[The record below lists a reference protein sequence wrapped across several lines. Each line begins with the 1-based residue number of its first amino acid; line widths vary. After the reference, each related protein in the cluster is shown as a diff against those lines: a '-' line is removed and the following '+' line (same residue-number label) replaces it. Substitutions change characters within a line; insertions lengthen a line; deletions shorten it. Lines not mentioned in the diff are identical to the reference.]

1 MAARSDALQLP
12 DRLRQYFWEYD
23 AVCLSWNENRHTIL
37 RKLLE
42 DGGWDAVRWLRTN
55 VNDDEL
61 REFIVRRRG
70 RGIGPRRL
78 RFWALI
84 LEIPRPQVDAWLAA
98 QLTNPWGQRRV
109 G

>member
-1 MAARSDALQLP
+1 MPARSDALRLP
-12 DRLRQYFWEYD
+12 DRLRGYFWEYD
-23 AVCLSWNENRHTIL
+23 ADRLWWHENRHTIL

-42 DGGWDAVRWLRTN
+42 DGGWDAVRWLRAN
-55 VNDDEL
+55 VSDDEL

-70 RGIGPRRL
+70 RGISPRRL

-84 LEIPRPQVDAWLAA
+84 LDMARPQVDAWIAA
-98 QLTNPWGQRRV
+98 QRANPWGQRRV